1 MPSTRPLPL
10 GLLAGGRHERWDAPP
25 PRYVALDVDGTLLLD
40 ERLPSPRILRAV
52 ERLVAADV
60 HVGLATGRMAAA
72 SDELLATGVF
82 SGPHVFHNGAVVA
95 DADGTERH
103 VLGLTVAD
111 IDALLTFARHRDD
124 LSVEVYVG
132 RTYLADRDD
141 VRSEPHARLL
151 GARPSGLVTRATD
164 LAGRAPV
171 KAVVVCFTAAA
182 ARDTVAAIEGLGL
195 APGPAASPATPQ
207 LRYVNVTRAGVDK
220 GSGVA
225 AAAALVGIGL
235 HAVAVLG
242 DEVNDL
248 PAFACV
254 GTSIAMGGA
263 ASTLTD
269 AAHLVAPRFEE
280 EGAAVALEALAA
292 LAGLAPASATERT
305 TTIEGQR
312 APGTW

>member
-1 MPSTRPLPL
+1 MPPTRPLPL
-10 GLLAGGRHERWDAPP
+10 GLLAGGRHSRWDARP

-40 ERLPSPRILRAV
+40 ARLPSPRVLRAV

-82 SGPHVFHNGAVVA
+82 SGPHVFHNGAVVS
-95 DADGTERH
+95 DADGTERE
-103 VLGLTVAD
+103 VLGLATAD
-111 IDALLTFARHRDD
+111 VDALLAFARDRDD

-151 GARPSGLVTRATD
+151 GMPPSGRVTGATD
-164 LAGRAPV
+164 LAGRPPV

-182 ARDTVAAIEGLGL
+182 ARDTVAAVERLGL

-225 AAAALVGIGL
+225 AAATLIGAGL
-235 HAVAVLG
+235 LEVAVLG

-248 PAFACV
+248 PAFARA
-254 GTSIAMGGA
+254 GTAIAMGGS
-263 ASTLTD
+263 ASALSD
-269 AAHLVAPRFEE
+269 AAHLVAPRFED
-280 EGAAVALEALAA
+280 EGAAVALEALRELA
-292 LAGLAPASATERT
+292 LAV
-305 TTIEGQR
+305 
-312 APGTW
+312 GTVR